1 MNSRADITELLV
13 SISKGNQ
20 MGYNQL
26 FPMVYEELKLIA
38 RNQLNSEYHKH
49 TLCKTELIHETY
61 LKMIDQSQVDF
72 NNRTHFYAIAA
83 RCMRQLLVDYAR
95 KKNAQKRGGEKRDLP
110 LNEDIIDIKK
120 HAQQIIDLDEYL
132 TELGELDERLAKI
145 VELRFFTG
153 LNIEETAQ
161 MLNLSSSTINRD
173 WVKARGWLYKRI
185 TEEK

>member
-1 MNSRADITELLV
+1 MDSQKDITQLLV
-13 SISKGNQ
+13 SISNGNQ

-26 FPMVYEELKLIA
+26 FPLVYDELRLIA
-38 RNQLNSEYHKH
+38 RNQLNSEYQKH

-72 NNRTHFYAIAA
+72 NDRTHFYAIAA

-95 KKNAQKRGGEKRDLP
+95 KKNAQKRGGDKKDLP
-110 LNEDIIDIKK
+110 LNEDIIDMRK

-132 TELGELDERLAKI
+132 TELTELDERLAKI

-153 LNIEETAQ
+153 LSIEETAK
-161 MLNLSSSTINRD
+161 MLNVSSSTVNRD

-185 TEEK
+185 TEES